1 MARHSRRYDRV
12 AGNYSQYRPRYPD
25 RLVAHLAG
33 IIGTAPAVSGAS
45 IVLDVG
51 SGTGAFTRRLR
62 AALPSETR
70 IVGIEPSPVMRAQAI
85 AETAHADALAFVD
98 GAAEAIPVGDNA
110 AGAVV
115 AATAAHWFDRP
126 QFYADAHRVL
136 MPGGVLAIV
145 AYVRDE
151 ARSPL
156 AAALVAFIARH
167 GSPRA
172 YAPTDY
178 RQELVGRVR
187 LRRHRG
193 FCAAPSPPARHRRV
207 CRAGAVV
214 LARRGGSS
222 SASVARAPGMRCA
235 TSRRPTASTTA
246 TCVSA
251 TSFNASPCAA
261 IPDITRPVAAPRPGF
276 FLLRIRQCPSI
287 SLPVP
292 GSKRASGVSFGAR

>member
-156 AAALVAFIARH
+156 AAALVAFMARH

-178 RQELVGRVR
+178 RQELAGVSGFGGIEDFV
-187 LRRHRG
+187 LRRALRLGIDEFVGLALSSSHAAGVVERFG
-193 FCAAPSPPARHRRV
+193 GEGARDALRDLAAPHRIDDAHVRFGYLFQCITV
-207 CRAGAVV
+207 
-214 LARRGGSS
+214 RRD
-222 SASVARAPGMRCA
+222 P
-235 TSRRPTASTTA
+235 
-246 TCVSA
+246 
-251 TSFNASPCAA
+251 
-261 IPDITRPVAAPRPGF
+261 
-276 FLLRIRQCPSI
+276 
-287 SLPVP
+287 
-292 GSKRASGVSFGAR
+292 